1 MDELKEVDTSNLGE
15 IEKIVNKDIKQYKDI
30 YDFTPEE
37 LLVWLESKFYVKIP
51 SSLESMFDMQEASR
65 LISKLSNDYT
75 YLTIL
80 ASYSRIYVRNEKRK
94 GKDFKS
100 IYEDMIDKKEIINDV
115 ASAVKQQY
123 QAISRMVTIKK
134 EINEEL
140 KLTGTF
146 VK

>member
-1 MDELKEVDTSNLGE
+1 MDELKEVDTSNLDE

-37 LLVWLESKFYVKIP
+37 LLVWLESKFYIKIP